1 MVHHCTSHGSMSWLK
16 LVFTSR
22 PTAIRNTQI
31 DVWDFFPPKPAL
43 VDFSP
48 QLNLLSLDENL
59 EFTQTIKPESHQP
72 KLVLTISMPT
82 TDKVVQRCSNS
93 KSKLSTASMCLVE
106 KGLESSGDASQP
118 VPNESY
124 KVLGCSWVVADKDR
138 QITAH
143 YLEVTKCK
151 C

>member
-1 MVHHCTSHGSMSWLK
+1 MSSIMPRKTTRAKTKVDKKDDTMPVEL
-16 LVFTSR
+16 SNSIS
-22 PTAIRNTQI
+22 AI
-31 DVWDFFPPKPAL
+31 VPKMHPKPRPIGSATAT
-43 VDFSP
+43 DTK
-48 QLNLLSLDENL
+48 NL

-72 KLVLTISMPT
+72 KLVLIISMPT

-106 KGLESSGDASQP
+106 KELESSGDASQP